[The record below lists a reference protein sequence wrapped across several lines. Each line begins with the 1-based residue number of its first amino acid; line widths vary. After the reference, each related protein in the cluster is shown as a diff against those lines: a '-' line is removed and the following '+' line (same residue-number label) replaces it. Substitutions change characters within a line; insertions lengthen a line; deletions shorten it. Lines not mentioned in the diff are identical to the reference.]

1 MSDELFEVLEIFKQ
15 NSQELEA
22 LKEEVT
28 RMSQDILE
36 MKIENSVNSDLK
48 NRFEQLADEV
58 QVLREQSEE
67 TLNIGGQ
74 INSISHEVTEAI
86 NELKINEGRIN
97 DISEKSIYL
106 EQYVENVR
114 ENDKKL
120 NDILN
125 KSYYIEQYMEGIQE
139 KEINLIIEDEK
150 INVSDS

>member
-58 QVLREQSEE
+58 QVLREQSED

-74 INSISHEVTEAI
+74 INSISHEVTEAV

-106 EQYVENVR
+106 EQYVENVK

-120 NDILN
+120 NDI
-125 KSYYIEQYMEGIQE
+125 
-139 KEINLIIEDEK
+139 
-150 INVSDS
+150 

>member
-1 MSDELFEVLEIFKQ
+1 MSDELFEVLEIFKK
-15 NSQELEA
+15 NSQELES

-74 INSISHEVTEAI
+74 INSISHEVTEAV

-106 EQYVENVR
+106 EQYVENIR

-120 NDILN
+120 NNILN
-125 KSYYIEQYMEGIQE
+125 KSYYIEQFMEGIQE
-139 KEINLIIEDEK
+139 REIKLIIEDEK

>member
-1 MSDELFEVLEIFKQ
+1 MSDELFEVLEIFKK
-15 NSQELEA
+15 NSQELES

-74 INSISHEVTEAI
+74 INSISHEVTEAV

-106 EQYVENVR
+106 EQYVENIR

-120 NDILN
+120 NNILN
-125 KSYYIEQYMEGIQE
+125 KSYYIEQFMEGIQE
-139 KEINLIIEDEK
+139 REINLIIEDEK

>member
-58 QVLREQSEE
+58 QVLREQSED

-74 INSISHEVTEAI
+74 INSISHEVTEAV

-106 EQYVENVR
+106 EQYVENVK

-125 KSYYIEQYMEGIQE
+125 KSYYIEQFMEGIQE
-139 KEINLIIEDEK
+139 REINLIIEDEK